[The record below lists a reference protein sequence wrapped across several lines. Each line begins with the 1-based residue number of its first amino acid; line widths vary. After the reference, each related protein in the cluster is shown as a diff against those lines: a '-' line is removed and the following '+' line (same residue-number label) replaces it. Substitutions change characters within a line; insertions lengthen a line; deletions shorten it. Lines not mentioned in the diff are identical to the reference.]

1 MNNPILNMLASGQHP
16 QQIIQ
21 TMIQNN
27 PQARAM
33 LNQMKNSG
41 MSEKDFVMQL
51 AQQRNI
57 DIQPLINMMN
67 QRVQR

>member
-1 MNNPILNMLASGQHP
+1 MNNPIISMLQSGQHP

-21 TMIQNN
+21 TILQNN

-33 LNQMKNSG
+33 FNQMKNSG

-51 AQQRNI
+51 AQQYNI
-57 DIQPLINMMN
+57 NIQPLINMMN
-67 QRVQR
+67 QKIRH